1 MLRLRSGPQ
10 DLPGGW
16 ALAALVTAAYLAQGL
31 YADQMMGDGDGA
43 LRSVLSI
50 LLQFGI
56 VAALLQT
63 RQLSVRLPQTI
74 SALAGTGFIFGLVAL
89 LILSR
94 LEPGQP
100 QPNLVLM
107 YLALFFWSLAVDGH
121 IYRHALSIKMRLGV
135 LLAVLIFGVNFVLM
149 QALFG

>member
-10 DLPGGW
+10 DLPAGW
-16 ALAALVTAAYLAQGL
+16 MLAALLTAAYLAQGL
-31 YADQMMGDGDGA
+31 YADQTMGNADGA
-43 LRSVLSI
+43 FRSLLSI

-63 RQLSVRLPQTI
+63 RQMSSRLAQTI
-74 SALAGTGFIFGLVAL
+74 SALAGTGFIFGLAAL
-89 LILSR
+89 LILGR
-94 LEPGQP
+94 LDPSQP

-135 LLAVLIFGVNFVLM
+135 LLAVMIFGINFVLM
-149 QALFG
+149 QVLFG